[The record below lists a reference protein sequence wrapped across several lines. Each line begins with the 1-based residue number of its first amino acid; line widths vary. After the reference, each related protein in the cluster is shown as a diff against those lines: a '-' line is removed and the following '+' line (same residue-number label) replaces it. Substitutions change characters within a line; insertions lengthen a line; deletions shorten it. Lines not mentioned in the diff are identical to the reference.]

1 MPRQPYDDELLSG
14 AEDSY
19 QADTGEEQPRSQP
32 RRWGVALA
40 AGLKAAAWW
49 LGRRPGKSSVLAAA
63 AVGVATGIAALFG
76 SPLAATVV
84 GMAGSA
90 LALLSV
96 AKTVRSGATVLAR
109 ERR

>member
-1 MPRQPYDDELLSG
+1 M
-14 AEDSY
+14 
-19 QADTGEEQPRSQP
+19 
-32 RRWGVALA
+32 ALA

-49 LGRRPGKSSVLAAA
+49 LGRRPSKNSVLAAA
-63 AVGVATGIAALFG
+63 TVGVATGIAALFG

-84 GMAGSA
+84 GMAGSG

-96 AKTVRSGATVLAR
+96 ANTVRSGATVLAP